1 MAAVVAALALLWIH
15 ARLPHAQAVALAK
28 TKTTPRA
35 GPVAPTPLECTLG
48 GSWVVA
54 PTTSTASPLLD
65 DEGEHRPDGRVGPGF
80 EGHQWRRTDT
90 CTVAIA
96 RFLHPKRA
104 LTWALLGDSTMG
116 RLWKYFQLHTTC
128 RSHKN
133 VSMSAT
139 AAPPPGCLQGCP
151 PFGMFSRQHPNM
163 RVLKSAGRCD
173 MLEYLGFRRAARWIP
188 PDIRREGPEAGNY
201 AHTHPFCISIKS
213 QYAIKEACD
222 RLVRGPKGAAKTVT
236 VVLEYLP
243 VVQAR
248 DVMLQSPTTP
258 TTQHTVAAYYQRHR
272 QDVCILNAGLH
283 EERMHDLSDLA
294 YVANVDQFIGLLAGP
309 CRAMIWLS
317 TSKTG
322 GASNYPQNNTRIAR
336 RNGMVHAMLR
346 QHHQGVF
353 FLDLWALSDVPGN
366 STLYHDNVHFI
377 PAYYTALAA
386 YLDGTNAHAHRVV
399 HDSAAP

>member
-1 MAAVVAALALLWIH
+1 MHVGRVVG
-15 ARLPHAQAVALAK
+15 RGPH
-28 TKTTPRA
+28 
-35 GPVAPTPLECTLG
+35 
-48 GSWVVA
+48 
-54 PTTSTASPLLD
+54 PTTTASPLLD
-65 DEGEHRPDGRVGPGF
+65 DEGEHRPVDGRVGPGF

-104 LTWALLGDSTMG
+104 LTWAFLGDSTMG

-133 VSMSAT
+133 VEHVRHRRASSGVST
-139 AAPPPGCLQGCP
+139 GVPPIW
-151 PFGMFSRQHPNM
+151 QHPNM

-188 PDIRREGPEAGNY
+188 PDNRREGPEAGNY

-283 EERMHDLSDLA
+283 EERMHDLSHLA
-294 YVANVDQFIGLLAGP
+294 YVANVDQFIGLLAGH

-336 RNGMVHAMLR
+336 RNRMVHAMLR

-353 FLDLWALSDVPGN
+353 FLDLWALSDVSGN
-366 STLYHDNVHFI
+366 STLYHDNVHFV

-386 YLDGTNAHAHRVV
+386 YLHPDLDGTNAHAHHVV
-399 HDSAAP
+399 QNSTAPYVGAV